1 MGSRGSPLGSGR
13 RQLPVRSGILRLMSG
28 LGDGR
33 IVVGTA
39 RSERGDAI
47 DLVRR
52 WFDATLA
59 RDLSLAASLMT
70 HGSRI
75 VVSGGHRFSSL
86 DDFVA
91 WGSTRYT
98 EVRKQCDSFEA
109 CEAAGGFAVYV
120 RGEMSGRWADGTPF
134 ARVRWCDRFL
144 VQEGRIVA
152 LDTWS
157 DLADSRLVN

>member
-1 MGSRGSPLGSGR
+1 
-13 RQLPVRSGILRLMSG
+13 MSG

-52 WFDATLA
+52 WFESTATG
-59 RDLSLAASLMT
+59 DLSAASALM
-70 HGSRI
+70 SPNARI
-75 VVSGGHRFSSL
+75 TVSGGHRFTGL
-86 DDFVA
+86 QDFIA
-91 WGSTRYT
+91 FGAQRYA

-120 RGEMSGRWADGTPF
+120 RGEMQGTWSDGTPF
-134 ARVRWCDRFL
+134 NKVRWCDRFL
-144 VQEGRIVA
+144 VQGGRIA
-152 LDTWS
+152 DIDTWS
-157 DLADSRLVN
+157 DLAETRRAT